1 MERVISVI
9 VGSTKIAL
17 VHMEECISTQI
28 VAKEY
33 TYSPNDHIVIFH
45 TWNQTAGYGR
55 TGPWQSAAGNLAAT
69 WSFPVHVFSPSS
81 MYLRTSLALLRLFE
95 HYGIASTIKWPN
107 DIIVDG
113 EKCAGF
119 LCEQLCPDRVLIGVG
134 INVAVAPPGTS
145 KAPAFAKHLDPSTQT
160 IDLVGYLTNELL
172 ASADIPDSMAL
183 ELYSQ
188 ACTTIGRQYQH
199 AQYGPLTV
207 TGVTESCCLVAKIAS
222 GKYVVLTDVRSL
234 QDLSPVC

>member
-1 MERVISVI
+1 MGVQGP
-9 VGSTKIAL
+9 GSQLLETL
-17 VHMEECISTQI
+17 
-28 VAKEY
+28 
-33 TYSPNDHIVIFH
+33 
-45 TWNQTAGYGR
+45 R
-55 TGPWQSAAGNLAAT
+55 RRGP
-69 WSFPVHVFSPSS
+69 SPSMCS
-81 MYLRTSLALLRLFE
+81 PRPLCTCAHRLLFSGFFE
-95 HYGIASTIKWPN
+95 YYGIASTIKWPN

-172 ASADIPDSMAL
+172 AAADIPDSMAL

-199 AQYGPLTV
+199 AQYGP
-207 TGVTESCCLVAKIAS
+207 
-222 GKYVVLTDVRSL
+222 
-234 QDLSPVC
+234 